1 MATTLAII
9 LQSALLRPE
18 FENKTL
24 NRQEIVDLLPDVVNF
39 DAGFKRK

>member
-9 LQSALLRPE
+9 LELK
-18 FENKTL
+18 NKTL
-24 NRQEIVDLLPDVVNF
+24 NRQEVVDILPDVVNF